1 MVFGAGWRGFD
12 SAVPKSTI
20 LRPVRSR
27 FFVLY
32 RYNTESYVYY
42 TIMARRSPDLLV
54 SLLTSK
60 APVTFPQLQ
69 VALAN
74 ASRTTTFEYLKQIRY
89 VRSYNHNGRYY
100 TLRDR
105 LRFDRRG
112 LAALGDIRFSRDGTL
127 GATVLRLVD
136 ESCAGCTHKELRARL
151 HAPVNAILLA
161 AVRRQALRRE
171 RMEGVWVYRSSDPV
185 RGAAQRSARQA
196 RIARRAAAAL
206 PAQVI
211 IEVLL
216 ALLRHP
222 GESPEQVACRLREQ
236 APPITLSQVTGVL
249 ERFDL
254 VPVTSP
260 AGTADCASRGESPRT

>member
-1 MVFGAGWRGFD
+1 MARFR
-12 SAVPKSTI
+12 
-20 LRPVRSR
+20 LSR
-27 FFVLY
+27 A
-32 RYNTESYVYY
+32 E
-42 TIMARRSPDLLV
+42 MARRSPDLLV
-54 SLLTSK
+54 SLLAST

-74 ASRTTTFEYLKQIRY
+74 ASRTTTFGYLKQIRY

-105 LRFDRRG
+105 LLFDRRG
-112 LAALGDIRFSRDGTL
+112 LAALGDIRFSRYGTL

-216 ALLRHP
+216 RHP

-260 AGTADCASRGESPRT
+260 AGTADCASRGESPLT